1 MPDRRRKRP
10 RDPAQLAKLM
20 IDIASATAIRLILK
34 RSKARSAATSTMRCW
49 SKYMSRLAK
58 AKNATVPRDS
68 LFQSRPVAIGAA
80 TSTMAAM
87 KAADFQ
93 MLHAEDKTTGDLTTA
108 MLSQNFEKSWSSQ
121 TQQRTRLNLRN
132 LNSLFNRD
140 PPGACT
146 GYTRRKI
153 LRWYRKLASATAS
166 SSPTAWARKLP
177 APGVRWLSTKLPTSP
192 PTSSVASGWKPTM
205 PLMK

>member
-132 LNSLFNRD
+132 LNSLFNRENSLFLEKNSLIRVCKFPVPLRREFGCKLLNPRVD
-140 PPGACT
+140 Q
-146 GYTRRKI
+146 TRKSRWMAGFCKI
-153 LRWYRKLASATAS
+153 
-166 SSPTAWARKLP
+166 PC
-177 APGVRWLSTKLPTSP
+177 
-192 PTSSVASGWKPTM
+192 
-205 PLMK
+205 